1 MKLFDTEGANT
12 IQLID
17 GLEISSSIVYNNA
30 AQLTLNN
37 GAVLQILGASE
48 FGYTVGGNILTGAQG
63 TDKTYDTFVQEN
75 LGTTVPEG
83 STSSQGGEAVIGEEG
98 GGGTVEPQYTSVSAD
113 IGEKENHGTLDA
125 SGNGF
130 KFTDDPNVANF
141 VDISNFSTDDRI
153 EMTETPSSGVNFTNQ
168 GADVYITANV
178 SGTVSHITLLGV
190 VDSTAIV
197 DGTEAS
203 FEEAIGFD
211 AFTTA

>member
-1 MKLFDTEGANT
+1 MTISYSKGNDFIIPSVNDETYMGGAGDDTYVFSNATIGTAATITIMDTEGANK

-63 TDKTYDTFVQEN
+63 TGKTYDTFVQEN

-113 IGEKENHGTLDA
+113 IGEIENHGTLDA
-125 SGNGF
+125 LGKGF

-141 VDISNFSTDDRI
+141 VDIRNFSTDDR
-153 EMTETPSSGVNFTNQ
+153 
-168 GADVYITANV
+168 
-178 SGTVSHITLLGV
+178 
-190 VDSTAIV
+190 
-197 DGTEAS
+197 
-203 FEEAIGFD
+203 
-211 AFTTA
+211 